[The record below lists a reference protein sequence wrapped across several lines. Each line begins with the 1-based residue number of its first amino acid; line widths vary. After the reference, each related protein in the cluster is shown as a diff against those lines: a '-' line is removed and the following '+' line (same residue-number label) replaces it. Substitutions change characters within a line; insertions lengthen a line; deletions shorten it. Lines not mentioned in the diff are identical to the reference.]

1 MTRFRQLC
9 TALLCLTALVAV
21 ATRANDFAVG
31 DLHILQPWSQELPPN
46 APTVAVY
53 LTLDNQGMNADRLLS
68 VDTPIAGQAQIHAHV
83 DQDGMMKMQE
93 VDSGISLAP
102 GARVSLA
109 PMGYHIMLMQLN
121 GPLRDGQYFPLVLH
135 FEKAGDVSVDVD
147 VLKVPPVDP
156 R

>member
-1 MTRFRQLC
+1 MTRLRLAC
-9 TALLCLTALVAV
+9 TALLCLASLLALP
-21 ATRANDFAVG
+21 TRANDFAVG
-31 DLHILQPWSQELPPN
+31 NLHILQPWSQELPPN

-53 LTLDNQGMNADRLLS
+53 LTLDNEGMAADRLLS
-68 VDTPIAGQAQIHAHV
+68 VETPIAGQAEIHAHI
-83 DQDGMMKMQE
+83 DQDGMMKMQK
-93 VDSGISLAP
+93 VDNGVTVAP
-102 GARVSLA
+102 GTRVAFA

-147 VLKVPPVDP
+147 VLKVPPTDP